1 MKFIFNKG
9 FALNELKF
17 SNNINFQSVSYAK
30 EQITHKVISE
40 IKKYI
45 MEGKIDN
52 VYASDIEG
60 HWFEMEQIGEGWV
73 TLTICCT
80 VEKNGKVILENYFNF
95 FNEKYLEGNMEDF
108 LNDEKNQ
115 EIDKEDIIGM
125 YAGQDPIVK
134 YGACDDFELAAN
146 IFEEWA
152 LTGRIYPAT
161 WIDNGGGVE
170 IYCEVYRS

>member
-60 HWFEMEQIGEGWV
+60 HWFEMEQVGEGWV
-73 TLTICCT
+73 TITICCT
-80 VEKNGKVILENYFNF
+80 VEKDNKVIFENYFGF
-95 FNEKYLEGNMEDF
+95 FNEKYLEGSLEDF
-108 LNDEKNQ
+108 LNEKKYL
-115 EIDKEDIIGM
+115 EFKEEDTIGV
-125 YAGQDPIVK
+125 YANQDPIVK
-134 YGACDDFELAAN
+134 GGACDDLDLAAN
-146 IFEEWA
+146 IFEKWV
-152 LTGRIYPAT
+152 LTGKMYPAVWLET
-161 WIDNGGGVE
+161 DDGI
-170 IYCEVYRS
+170 IYNIYRS